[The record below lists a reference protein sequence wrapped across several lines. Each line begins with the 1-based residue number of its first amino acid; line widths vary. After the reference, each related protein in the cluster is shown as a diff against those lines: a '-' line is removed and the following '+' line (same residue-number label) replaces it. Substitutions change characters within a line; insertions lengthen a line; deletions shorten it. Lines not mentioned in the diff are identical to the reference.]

1 VLRNREGPFCSQF
14 FIKHLFTNSL
24 KKLVEKTINAPIQN
38 LVVTLCH
45 NYTNNVKPFAD
56 YQNPALATDLVVFGY
71 TAGELSLLLLHRTE
85 APYKGSWCLP
95 GAFVQLEETLEE
107 TGQRVLETKLGM
119 STIFLEQLY
128 TFDKP
133 RRDPRGRVVSVAYYA
148 LVNGEA
154 FSQSAGTLSADA
166 RWTPVSKL
174 PKLGFDHNVIFQT
187 ALARLRSKIL
197 YLPVG
202 FELLDQRFTMSELH
216 ALYEC
221 ILDSPI
227 DRRNFNR
234 KMLQT
239 GFVALAGEKRTG
251 GKNRPADLYQ
261 FNKDAQNISF
271 NLTTP

>member
-1 VLRNREGPFCSQF
+1 M
-14 FIKHLFTNSL
+14 
-24 KKLVEKTINAPIQN
+24 
-38 LVVTLCH
+38 CH
-45 NYTNNVKPFAD
+45 NYTNNMKAFAD
-56 YQNPALATDLVVFGY
+56 YQNPALAVDLVVFGY
-71 TAGELSLLLLHRTE
+71 AAGELSVLLLHRTE
-85 APYKGSWCLP
+85 DPFKGGWCLP
-95 GAFVQLEETLEE
+95 GAFVQMEETLES
-107 TGQRVLETKLGM
+107 TGHRVLQTKLGM
-119 STIFLEQLY
+119 ENIFLEQLY

-133 RRDPRGRVVSVAYYA
+133 KRDPRGRVVSVAYYA

-166 RWTPVSKL
+166 RWTPVGRI
-174 PKLGFDHNVIFQT
+174 PKLGFDHEAIFQT

-197 YLPVG
+197 YQPVG
-202 FELLDQRFTMSELH
+202 FELLEDRFTMSELH

-261 FNKDAQNISF
+261 FNKEAQNNSF
-271 NLTTP
+271 SLSTP

>member
-1 VLRNREGPFCSQF
+1 M
-14 FIKHLFTNSL
+14 K
-24 KKLVEKTINAPIQN
+24 A
-38 LVVTLCH
+38 
-45 NYTNNVKPFAD
+45 FAD
-56 YQNPALATDLVVFGY
+56 YQNPALAVDLVVFGY
-71 TAGELSLLLLHRTE
+71 TAGQLSVLLLHRTE
-85 APYKGSWCLP
+85 APFKGGWCLP
-95 GAFVQLEETLEE
+95 GAFVQMEETLEH

-119 STIFLEQLY
+119 GNIFLEQLY

-133 RRDPRGRVVSVAYYA
+133 KRDPRGRVVSVAYYA

-154 FSQSAGTLSADA
+154 FTQSAGTLAEDA
-166 RWTPVSKL
+166 RWTPLEKL
-174 PKLGFDHNVIFQT
+174 PKLGFDHDAIFGM
-187 ALARLRSKIL
+187 ALTRLRSKIL
-197 YLPVG
+197 YQPVG

-261 FNKDAQNISF
+261 FNKDVQNSSF
-271 NLTTP
+271 NLSTP